1 MTESFRRECLWCL
14 GLVYWAL
21 WSGVLNLAALMLFWL
36 LKPLQ
41 AHRAARLCV
50 SRIIQTVWHVPWVS
64 ALTAGFH
71 CNILDQWSMWRLPVS
86 IAFRD
91 IMQAHDSY
99 VWCGSFEYLHKEN
112 WRKDIE
118 IIDVTAETGLIGL
131 ELHKW
136 ATPINTHWIVQMK
149 QERRGFTHSSS
160 AFQRFL
166 ELNTGDYDALICV
179 NVFGDNHILPSA
191 LAEMCRIVVKG
202 KLLVCSHWYN

>member
-41 AHRAARLCV
+41 AHRAALLCV
-50 SRIIQTVWHVPWVS
+50 SRIIQTLWHVPWVS

-99 VWCGSFEYLHKEN
+99 VWCSSFEYLHKEN

-131 ELHKW
+131 ELHKMGYTNLH
-136 ATPINTHWIVQMK
+136 ALDSSNEARKKGIYTQFFCLPAVFRVKH
-149 QERRGFTHSSS
+149 RRLWRSYLC
-160 AFQRFL
+160 QR
-166 ELNTGDYDALICV
+166 V
-179 NVFGDNHILPSA
+179 W
-191 LAEMCRIVVKG
+191 R
-202 KLLVCSHWYN
+202 